1 MKIPSLFFL
10 LFSFLILQSFT
21 TAQTVYE
28 PVGNDIYSFLNL
40 MAQKGI
46 IEFNDQVKPVSRK
59 YIAQMLWDIN
69 QNSDQL
75 TALEKEEVAFYK
87 SEFGFEMDFVIPPV
101 SINNLHEFGTPA
113 YLDFLGRD
121 VFGRLRLFS
130 YSDSLFKINISPIL
144 GLSLGKNAG
153 SKYTHMW
160 SGIGLYGYIGNKI
173 GFSFNYRD
181 NSETG
186 LTIDRTKQF
195 TPVTGVIIAKAT
207 SADNIQFSEAHAI
220 LATDWSWGEVS
231 VGKDFMEW
239 GYGESGKLV
248 LSDKAPSFPFI
259 RLDLYLTDWLR
270 FNYFHAWLNSDVVD
284 SASSYPTY
292 ITSNPNQNTREVFR
306 NKFLASHTLIIT
318 PVKGLDVSLGE
329 SMVYS
334 DKLEIG
340 YLMPIN
346 FFRLMD
352 HYLSSGNN
360 NVGGNAQ
367 FFLGISS
374 RNHLKNTH
382 LYGTW
387 FIDEITLQ
395 GLTDPMKQ
403 RNQFGFSIGASL
415 TDLPIENLTA
425 VLEYTKIYPF
435 VYSHYVPTLLYT
447 NASYVMGDWMG
458 NNADRIYGSLN
469 YGFLRG
475 LQGKIWGQ
483 YIRKGES
490 GTPDEQYS
498 QPQPPFLFGLRTN
511 YSYFGFDLKYEITHE
526 LFVRATFQNLV
537 TSNEAIKGSFN
548 DVNSKQFLL
557 SVYYGM

>member
-1 MKIPSLFFL
+1 MNKTRTCILVL
-10 LFSFLILQSFT
+10 SFLIFQSFIS
-21 TAQTVYE
+21 AQTVYE
-28 PVGNDIYSFLNL
+28 PVGSDIYSFLSL
-40 MAQKGI
+40 LSQKGI

-75 TALEKEEVAFYK
+75 TSLEKEEVAFYK
-87 SEFGFEMDFVIPPV
+87 TEFGFEMDFIIPPV
-101 SINNLHEFGTPA
+101 SITKPHLFGTPA
-113 YLDFLGRD
+113 YIDFLGRD

-130 YSDSLFKINISPIL
+130 YSDSLFKINVSPIL

-153 SKYTHMW
+153 SKYTHTW
-160 SGIGLYGYIGNKI
+160 NGIGLYGYIGNKI

-186 LTIDRTKQF
+186 ATIDRTKQF
-195 TPVTGVIIAKAT
+195 TPVTGNIIAKA
-207 SADNIQFSEAHAI
+207 SSDNIQFSEAHAI
-220 LATDWSWGEVS
+220 LAADWSWGEVS

-259 RLDLYLTDWLR
+259 RLDLQLTDWLR
-270 FNYFHAWLNSDVVD
+270 FNYFHAWLNSDIVD

-292 ITSNPNQNTREVFR
+292 ITSNPNQSTREVFR
-306 NKFLASHTLIIT
+306 NKFLASHTIIIT

-340 YLMPIN
+340 YLIPIN

-367 FFLGISS
+367 FFLGVSS
-374 RNHLKNTH
+374 RNQLKNTH
-382 LYGTW
+382 LYGTL
-387 FIDEITLQ
+387 FIDELTLE
-395 GLTDPMKQ
+395 GLFDKMKQ

-425 VLEYTKIYPF
+425 VLEFTKIYPF

-469 YGFLRG
+469 YRFLRG

-483 YIRKGES
+483 YIRKGEP
-490 GTPDEQYS
+490 GTADEQYS

-511 YSYFGFDLKYEITHE
+511 YSYIGFDLKYEITHE
-526 LFVRATFQNLV
+526 LFVRSTFQNLV
-537 TSNEAIKGSFN
+537 TSNEVIKGSFN

-557 SVYYGM
+557 SLYYGM